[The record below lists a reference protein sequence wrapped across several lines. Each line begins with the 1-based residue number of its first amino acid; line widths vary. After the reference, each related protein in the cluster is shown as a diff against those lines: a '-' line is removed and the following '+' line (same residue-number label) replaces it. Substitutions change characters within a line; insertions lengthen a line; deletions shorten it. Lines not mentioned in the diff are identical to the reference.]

1 MSKTK
6 LFRNTAIALA
16 AAATLPAAM
25 ATNGY
30 FAHGY
35 GMKAKGMAGA
45 AVASTDDAF
54 AGANNPAS
62 AAWAGN
68 RVDLGVD
75 LFMPKRSASS
85 TASSW
90 AASSDSN
97 EFLVPELGWN
107 KVISDKLAFNLTVY
121 GNGGMNTDYPTNNGF
136 GTGRMGVD
144 LIQLIVAPTLAYK
157 FAPDHSVGI
166 SPLFI
171 QQKFKASGLQNFG
184 VTDTG
189 YDTSSGTGVRIGYLG
204 KISSTVSLGVSYSPK
219 TDMSKFDQYK
229 GLFAEQGDFDI
240 PENYTIGASF
250 MASPTLRVAFDYQ
263 KIMYSDVRAIAN
275 PSNTGGTLGA
285 ANGPGFGWSD
295 VNVYKLGVE
304 WKSSG
309 DLTLRA
315 GLNVGDNPIQSR
327 DATFNILAP
336 GVITTHYTLGGT
348 YAVAKDKELTVAYMY
363 APENSVTGPTS
374 SLLGGGGNDT
384 IKMSQQ
390 SLGVQFS
397 WKY

>member
-1 MSKTK
+1 MSKQRY
-6 LFRNTAIALA
+6 FRRAVVALA
-16 AAATLPAAM
+16 VAGSTTAAL

-68 RVDLGVD
+68 RLDLGVD

-90 AASSDSN
+90 AANSESN
-97 EFLVPELGWN
+97 QFLVPEFGWN
-107 KVISDKLAFNLTVY
+107 KAINDKLAFNLTVY
-121 GNGGMNTDYPTNNGF
+121 GNGGMNTNYPTNNGF

-144 LIQLIVAPTLAYK
+144 LMQLIVAPTLAYK
-157 FAPDHSVGI
+157 FAPDHSVGV

-171 QQKFKASGLQNFG
+171 QQRFKASGLQNFG
-184 VTDTG
+184 VNDTG
-189 YDTSSGTGVRIGYLG
+189 YDTSSGTGLRIGYLG
-204 KISSTVSLGVSYSPK
+204 KISGTVSVGVSYSPK

-250 MASPTLRVAFDYQ
+250 MASPAVRVAFDYQ
-263 KIMYSDVRAIAN
+263 KIGYSGVRAIAN
-275 PSNTGGTLGA
+275 ASNTGGTLGT

-304 WKSSG
+304 WKQSG

-315 GLNVGDNPIQSR
+315 GLNVGDNPIRSR
-327 DATFNILAP
+327 DVTFNILAP

-348 YAVAKDKELTVAYMY
+348 YAVAKDKEFTVAYMY
-363 APENSVTGPTS
+363 APQNSVTGPTS